1 MKRMSKDNKPSLDDL
16 LCFPIYVASRR
27 IIQRYNRSFG
37 ALGLTYPQYLVLIVL
52 WEDEEMTVSSIGKRL
67 HLDSGTL
74 TPLLK
79 RMESK
84 GLITRHRCTV
94 DERTVIISLT
104 DTGKQMQKKVMAAP
118 TQLAKDIPLTEDE
131 MLTLKALM
139 YKLIDRDTDK

>member
-1 MKRMSKDNKPSLDDL
+1 MSKDNKPSLDNL

-104 DTGKQMQKKVMAAP
+104 DTGKQMQEKVMAAP